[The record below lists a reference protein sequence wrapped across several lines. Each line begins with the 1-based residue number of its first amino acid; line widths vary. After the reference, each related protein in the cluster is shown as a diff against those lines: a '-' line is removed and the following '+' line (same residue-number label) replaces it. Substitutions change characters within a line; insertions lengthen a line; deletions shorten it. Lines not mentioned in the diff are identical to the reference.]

1 MLPSHRKPMLPGHC
15 KLMLPRRREPRS
27 TLAGGRPMILLL
39 LAGALWGSCGAAQ
52 SEGAAIAPLDACE
65 LLTKSDVEAV
75 YGSVVGEPN
84 RKALGSGP
92 FWVSMCNYDNA
103 HTDAPMLSVGLLVKA
118 HGDAAG
124 PETAYDAHLAEL
136 REQLGDAV
144 DMTPVASVSGGL
156 HRAPSRLISGR
167 RSQPQTES

>member
-1 MLPSHRKPMLPGHC
+1 MLPSHRQTHASGPLQTHAADGC
-15 KLMLPRRREPRS
+15 RNPRS
-27 TLAGGRPMILLL
+27 TLAGGPADDR
-39 LAGALWGSCGAAQ
+39 AAACRRAVKVVAASAAQ

-84 RKALGSGP
+84 RKALGGGP

-103 HTDAPMLSVGLLVKA
+103 HTDAPMLSVGLLAKA

-124 PETAYDAHLAEL
+124 PED
-136 REQLGDAV
+136 
-144 DMTPVASVSGGL
+144 
-156 HRAPSRLISGR
+156 GR
-167 RSQPQTES
+167 